1 MLTKETGRSFKNK
14 NVLITDRMSKDFTKL
29 IKMYYL
35 KIFYKTF
42 IHDNANIFFLIE
54 EAVLFLFL

>member
-29 IKMYYL
+29 IKM